1 MFAKVLVSLMMLLGA
16 PALMATP
23 QIQHWVTDNGARV
36 YFVAAPELPMVDI
49 QITFDAG
56 SARDGERPGLALL
69 TNGLLAEGAGPW
81 DADVIAAR
89 FEGVGAAFSNSA
101 GRDMASLSLR
111 SLTRPELLE
120 QALATLE
127 AIVERP
133 TFPQAAFERERSRL
147 LVAIERR
154 GQDPGAQARLAFYR
168 TLYGEHPYAHPPSG
182 YRHSVQAIERQDLIA
197 FHRRYYV
204 ARNAVIAIVGAVD
217 RAQAE
222 QLAERLSDEL
232 PAGAP
237 APDLPPVPEPDE
249 GRRVAIEF
257 PSSQSHILMGQLGVY
272 RGDPDYFP
280 LFVGNHI
287 LGGASLVSRIFD
299 EVREQR
305 GLAYSAY
312 SQLVPMRRRG
322 PYLMGLQT
330 RNDQAEEALNVLRQ
344 TVHRFVAEGPSAEE
358 LRAAKANLLGGFPL
372 RIDTNR
378 KILGYL
384 NMIGFY
390 GLELDYLDR
399 FTARIEAVTLEQVR
413 DAFQRRVHP
422 ERMVTVVVGRGAE
435 GTPSAP

>member
-1 MFAKVLVSLMMLLGA
+1 MFVKALVSLLLLISA
-16 PALMATP
+16 PALLATP

-69 TNGLLAEGAGPW
+69 TNGLLSEGAGPW
-81 DADVIAAR
+81 DADAIAAR

-133 TFPQAAFERERSRL
+133 TFPVTAFERERSRL
-147 LVAIERR
+147 LVAIDRR
-154 GQDPGAQARLAFYR
+154 GQDPGAQAQLAFYR
-168 TLYGEHPYAHPPSG
+168 ALYGEHPYAHPPGG
-182 YRHSVQAIERQDLIA
+182 YRETVEAIERQDLLA

-222 QLAERLSDEL
+222 RLAERLSDEL
-232 PAGAP
+232 PAGEPAP
-237 APDLPPVPEPDE
+237 ALPPPPEGGE
-249 GRRVAIEF
+249 ERRVAIDF
-257 PSSQSHILMGQLGVY
+257 PSTQSHILMGQLGVY

-287 LGGASLVSRIFD
+287 LGGAALVSRIFD
-299 EVREQR
+299 EVREKR

-312 SQLVPMRRRG
+312 SYLVPMRRHG

-330 RNDQAEEALNVLRQ
+330 RNDQAEEALSVLQQ
-344 TVHRFVAEGPSAEE
+344 TVARFVADGPTEEE
-358 LRAAKANLLGGFPL
+358 LRAAKANLVGGFPL

-384 NMIGFY
+384 SMIGFY

-399 FTARIEAVTLEQVR
+399 FTGRIEAVTLEQVR
-413 DAFQRRVHP
+413 DAFQRRVQP
-422 ERMVTVVVGRGAE
+422 QRMVTVVVGQESGGAPE
-435 GTPSAP
+435 P